1 MTALSACTVVPMK
14 TRTRRAINALVL
26 VGCLVTLATDAF
38 AILVFDQS
46 ADDAIHPG
54 DSSRPEGATNSQ
66 FVYKPTNEVF
76 QVATADD
83 FMLEFNTS
91 LQSVVFWELEEND
104 SIGGKATWDGTLTYG
119 IWADTG
125 GLMPSSDFIVAGQGR
140 EITKKLRQ
148 TGLVNTTNPLDPVTY
163 DQYEYSFEL
172 ESFVGLSKNTR
183 YWLSLYL
190 GQVGNITNSEGLNWQ
205 STATDGINALFPDAT
220 AAGLFSTVNADLVP
234 PNPASWGPNGTLPL
248 AFQLYG
254 VIPLPPTLALLA
266 PMLLV
271 SALRG
276 RRRSPR

>member
-1 MTALSACTVVPMK
+1 MK

-26 VGCLVTLATDAF
+26 IGCLVTFATDAF

-46 ADDAIHPG
+46 ADDELHPG
-54 DSSRPEGATNSQ
+54 DSSRPEGAGNSQ
-66 FVYKPTNEVF
+66 FVYRPTGQVF

-83 FMLEFNTS
+83 FMLQFNTS

-104 SIGGKATWDGTLTYG
+104 PSGGKAIWDGTLTYG

-125 GLMPSSDFIVAGQGR
+125 GLEPRSNFIAAGQGKA
-140 EITKKLRQ
+140 ITKTLRK
-148 TGLVNTTNPLDPVTY
+148 TGLINTTNLLEPVTY

-172 ESFVGLSKNTR
+172 DSFVGLSAGTR

-190 GQVGNITNSEGLNWQ
+190 GDVGNITFSEALNWQ
-205 STATDGINALFPDAT
+205 TTATDGINALFPGTAT
-220 AAGLFSTVNADLVP
+220 AGLYSTVNGNDIP
-234 PNPASWGPNGTLPL
+234 PDAASWGPNGTQPL

-254 VIPLPPTLALLA
+254 EISLPTTMALLA

-271 SALRG
+271 SGLWG